1 MEEEEFR
8 RAFREHKDSIYAF
21 TYRLTGSSAA
31 ADDLT
36 QDCFLELFLKPERFD
51 PERGPL
57 RSFLLGIARN
67 LVLKRCRRE
76 NRFQS
81 LEDEGERLRRE
92 DLPAETGLAVA
103 KAMQALSPLQREA
116 VVLFEYEGLT
126 LDEIA
131 RMTGADVGTV
141 KSRLFRA
148 RENLRT
154 DLAPL
159 RTCQRG
165 VSL

>member
-1 MEEEEFR
+1 MEEDAFR
-8 RAFREHKDSIYAF
+8 RAFRDHKDSVYAF

-36 QDCFLELFLKPERFD
+36 QDCFLELFLRPERFD

-57 RSFLLGIARN
+57 RGFLLGIARN
-67 LVLKRCRRE
+67 LALKRWRRE

-81 LEDEGERLRRE
+81 LDDEGGRLRQE
-92 DLPAETGLAVA
+92 ELPADAGLAVA
-103 KAMQALSPLQREA
+103 AAMNSLSPLQREA

-126 LDEIA
+126 LEEIA
-131 RMTGADVGTV
+131 VVTGADVGTV

-148 RENLRT
+148 RENLRA

-159 RTCQRG
+159 RRCPKG
-165 VSL
+165 A

>member
-1 MEEEEFR
+1 MDEEAFR
-8 RAFREHKDSIYAF
+8 RAFREHKESIYAF

-36 QDCFLELFLKPERFD
+36 QDCFLELFRRPERFD
-51 PERGPL
+51 PERGSL

-67 LVLKRCRRE
+67 LALKRWRRE

-81 LEDEGERLRRE
+81 LEDEAPRMDTE
-92 DLPAETGLAVA
+92 DLPREAGLAVA
-103 KAMQALSPLQREA
+103 AAIQSLSPLQREA

-126 LDEIA
+126 LEEIA
-131 RMTGADVGTV
+131 RLTGADVGTI
-141 KSRLFRA
+141 KSRLSRA

-154 DLAPL
+154 DLASFRRCPK
-159 RTCQRG
+159 G
-165 VSL
+165 A

>member
-1 MEEEEFR
+1 MDEDAFR

-36 QDCFLELFLKPERFD
+36 QDCFLKLFLKPERFD
-51 PERGPL
+51 PERGTL

-67 LVLKRCRRE
+67 LALKRWRVE

-81 LEDEGERLRRE
+81 MDDEGDRLLQE
-92 DLPAETGLAVA
+92 DLPADAGLAVA
-103 KAMQALSPLQREA
+103 AAMKALSPLQREA
-116 VVLFEYEGLT
+116 VVLFEYEGLS
-126 LDEIA
+126 LEEIA
-131 RMTGADVGTV
+131 GVTGTDVGAV

-148 RENLRT
+148 RESLRA

-159 RTCQRG
+159 QRCRRG
-165 VSL
+165 V

>member
-1 MEEEEFR
+1 MEEAAFR

-51 PERGPL
+51 PERGSL

-67 LVLKRCRRE
+67 LALKRWRRE
-76 NRFQS
+76 NRFQP
-81 LEDEGERLRRE
+81 LEEEGPRLQQH
-92 DLPAETGLAVA
+92 DLPADAGLAVA
-103 KAMQALSPLQREA
+103 AAMKSLSPLQREA

-126 LDEIA
+126 LEEIA
-131 RMTGADVGTV
+131 YVTGADVGTV

-148 RENLRT
+148 RENLRA
-154 DLAPL
+154 DLAPM
-159 RTCQRG
+159 RG
-165 VSL
+165 CKRGI